1 MIPVGLLNSRS
12 LAVIGHINGLWN
24 TSKGGALVT
33 FGGSCSGSAG
43 IGPFLLIENIPS
55 FMFTTACRTYG
66 AVLMVFTPYFNSV
79 FKISD
84 EI

>member
-1 MIPVGLLNSRS
+1 
-12 LAVIGHINGLWN
+12 VIGHINGLWN

-43 IGPFLLIENIPS
+43 IGPFLLIENIPFFF
-55 FMFTTACRTYG
+55 FMFTIAFRTCG

>member
-1 MIPVGLLNSRS
+1 VIPVGLLNSRS

-55 FMFTTACRTYG
+55 FMFTTAFRTYG

>member
-1 MIPVGLLNSRS
+1 
-12 LAVIGHINGLWN
+12 
-24 TSKGGALVT
+24 LVT

-43 IGPFLLIENIPS
+43 IGPFLLIENIPF
-55 FMFTTACRTYG
+55 FMFTIAFRTCG